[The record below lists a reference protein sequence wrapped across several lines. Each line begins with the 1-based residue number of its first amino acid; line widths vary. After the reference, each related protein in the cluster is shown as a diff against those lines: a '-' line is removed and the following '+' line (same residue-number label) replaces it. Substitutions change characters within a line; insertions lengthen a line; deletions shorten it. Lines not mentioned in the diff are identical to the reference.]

1 MSEDAIS
8 EDGGEADVATEVSEA
23 EDEGTEEE
31 PDE

>member
-1 MSEDAIS
+1 MCS

-23 EDEGTEEE
+23 EDEGTEEQ